1 MLSDSPPERDLEW
14 SEAGVDG
21 AYRFIQRLWRDVT
34 EPDVP
39 FAAKGASRPAALDAK
54 ADAALRAVHKTIA
67 SVSDNLEN
75 FRFNV
80 AVAQIRT
87 LANMLGELDAKAAG
101 ADWVRRTG
109 YEALVKLVGP
119 MIPHVA
125 EAMWAELGHS
135 TMLCHESWPKADP
148 ALLVDESVTLA
159 VQVNGKLRGTITI
172 ARDAAEQAAKDA
184 ALAVANVQ
192 TAMAGKQARKIVVV
206 PNKIVNIV
214 V

>member
-14 SEAGVDG
+14 TEAGVDG
-21 AYRFIQRLWRDVT
+21 AFRFLQRLWRDVT

-39 FAAKGASRPAALDAK
+39 FAAKDAAKPENLALA
-54 ADAALRAVHKTIA
+54 ADAAWRAVHKTIA

-87 LANMLGELDAKAAG
+87 
-101 ADWVRRTG
+101 
-109 YEALVKLVGP
+109 P
-119 MIPHVA
+119 
-125 EAMWAELGHS
+125 
-135 TMLCHESWPKADP
+135 DP
-148 ALLVDESVTLA
+148 SLLVDESVTLA
-159 VQVNGKLRGTITI
+159 VQVNGKLRGTIAI
-172 ARDAAEQAAKDA
+172 ARDAAEQVAKDA

-192 TAMAGKQARKIVVV
+192 TAMAGKPARKIVVV

>member
-1 MLSDSPPERDLEW
+1 
-14 SEAGVDG
+14 
-21 AYRFIQRLWRDVT
+21 
-34 EPDVP
+34 
-39 FAAKGASRPAALDAK
+39 
-54 ADAALRAVHKTIA
+54 
-67 SVSDNLEN
+67 
-75 FRFNV
+75 
-80 AVAQIRT
+80 
-87 LANMLGELDAKAAG
+87 
-101 ADWVRRTG
+101 
-109 YEALVKLVGP
+109 